1 MNTHHRSL
9 RPARMQQGFTLI
21 ELMIVIAIIGILAA
35 VAIPAY
41 QDYTIKAK
49 AQEGPSIA
57 APAMTAMGIA
67 CSEAALKNA
76 TNATLGLPASSSM
89 SGKYVASVSADGSTS
104 DGNSGVVTI
113 TYNSTVPELSAKTLT
128 YTGTCTSSGLT
139 WQSGGTISD
148 RYFKKDAVAAA
159 PAAAPAAPPGAGG

>member
-1 MNTHHRSL
+1 MNTHHRSQQ
-9 RPARMQQGFTLI
+9 PAHKQQGFTLI
-21 ELMIVIAIIGILAA
+21 ELMIVVAIIGILAA

-76 TNATLGLPASSSM
+76 KNETLGLPAPTSM
-89 SGKYVASVSADGSTS
+89 NGKYVASVSADGSTS

-113 TYNSTVPELSAKTLT
+113 IYNSTVPELSAKTLT

-139 WQSGGTISD
+139 WKSGGTISD
-148 RYFKKDAVAAA
+148 KYFKKDAVAAA
-159 PAAAPAAPPGAGG
+159 PAAPAAPPGAGG